1 MKLDVLDSSDPDEED
16 EKSEEAEVEDQGK
29 IKNDPQ
35 FSSSSLNAPLK
46 KVDSVFG
53 LRPAASYE
61 DDSDVVPDT
70 SLVDGEEIPQF
81 VPSSNDGNENNS
93 DLIRVKSKKRWID
106 GITALWGKKKR
117 GASSIQRKL
126 WTRGNRNIN
135 GNGSEDERIKRRYVL
150 MTPHQYHALKGELIG
165 PPIIPQLHSELKYKK
180 VQPMIAS
187 KHFFKF

>member
-16 EKSEEAEVEDQGK
+16 ENSEEAEVEDQGK

-81 VPSSNDGNENNS
+81 VPSSNDGNEKNS

-117 GASSIQRKL
+117 GASSNQRKL

-165 PPIIPQLHSELKYKK
+165 PPISQLHSELKYKK
-180 VQPMIAS
+180 VQPTKAS
-187 KHFFKF
+187 KHFFEF

>member
-1 MKLDVLDSSDPDEED
+1 MKLDVIDTSEPDEDLQKD
-16 EKSEEAEVEDQGK
+16 ENSEEAEVEDQGK

-61 DDSDVVPDT
+61 DDSDVVTDT

-81 VPSSNDGNENNS
+81 VPDGDEKNS

-117 GASSIQRKL
+117 DGGSNQRKL
-126 WTRGNRNIN
+126 WTRGNRNNN

-150 MTPHQYHALKGELIG
+150 MTPHQYHALKGELLG
-165 PPIIPQLHSELKYKK
+165 LP
-180 VQPMIAS
+180 VTAS
-187 KHFFKF
+187 